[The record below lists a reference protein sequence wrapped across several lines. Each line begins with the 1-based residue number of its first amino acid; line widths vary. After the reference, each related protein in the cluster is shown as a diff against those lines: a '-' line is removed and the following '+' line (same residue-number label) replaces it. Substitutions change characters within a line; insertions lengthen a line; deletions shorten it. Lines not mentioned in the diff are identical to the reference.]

1 MDKILEYLAP
11 KTFHRVAYVVVVLWI
26 LISVAFSIIIDKMEN
41 DEAKFHFRCSG
52 AKSKNDD
59 TVRGKCY
66 EKYLKQNNK
75 FGLPVYGFVIINL
88 ILTVIVCAVYSQ
100 IVKHKV
106 DHLSRGIRID
116 DQEKRL
122 LHQETV
128 SSTGK
133 TLFIAYC
140 VQLSIRLVLGV
151 TFIIIQIQLL
161 YPLKFSSKFDC
172 YLADRITQPRNSSKN
187 AQNSTLHD
195 CHNKRAE
202 TRTFWMYAVL
212 AANGFHVTGLLVE
225 TFYLVLRACIK
236 RSFMQDSKFLKTHL
250 SLIQHQNRKFQEFIE
265 SAKRIIN
272 KQTLSLLEL
281 QSPLLRDPGDDTTAE
296 TLSLAQI
303 YTNLAVIQNRQ
314 TYEFTDNREEQLKVY
329 SGSHDQ
335 DLQLESLSN
344 LLNVES
350 KKVLIVG
357 RPGIGKTLSCLKLLR
372 DWASGTKIPFEAAF
386 FVRFRTFNSA
396 KDLSLRELLIKSEYF
411 PTRHMDDRTWN
422 HLLKNPKGVL
432 ILFDGFD
439 EFKHGKNMAVAA
451 THPRGTD
458 EKKPLQILYQW
469 LVRGELLE
477 DASIVTTTRPTAL
490 SAIAHLKFDKTYE
503 IVGFSTKQIK
513 MYINKF
519 ARGNKQEGE
528 KLWRHIDSNMNLRSL
543 CYIPMNSF
551 IICTSLSEI
560 MQIESSDS
568 VTLPSRL
575 TKIYKIAV
583 KVFYFKHT
591 KEFRGKHL
599 ARKKILSDDLP
610 SEVKENLGRVA
621 FEGIKEGKLILEG
634 NEVRGMEN
642 SALFHR
648 LPDPKNVALEDEE
661 QFCFIHLTMQEFF
674 AATYMVKNM
683 NKSALRRF
691 VSENIKNSCK
701 WQLVFQFLAGLMENE
716 NHLPIEIITDLLPVK
731 TEKYEIA
738 DSNEQWT
745 DNEKKRMVICWPTKE
760 EKDIAVT
767 LIKCINENSSMNQ
780 EAQRKLKK
788 INFNCV
794 NFMAGRL
801 TAVDCSSLV
810 NVINFQKISHL
821 DLGTN
826 NIGPLGCFE
835 ICKLLKR
842 TKSQLSWLN
851 LKNNKLTEEAAN
863 YLAEAIEDIN
873 CKLHTLYLS
882 RNKISATGTQHL
894 AKAINNNNNC
904 LLHTLDLSEN
914 NISDIGAQHLVQAI
928 NNNCQ
933 LRTLHLREN
942 NISDMGAKHFAEAIN
957 NNNCQLCT
965 LNLTANNIS
974 DRGAEHLAEAINNNN
989 CHLHTLDLSKNKIS
1003 EIGAQSLAEAMK
1015 DNNCQLRTL
1024 YLRENNISDMGA
1036 KHFAEAINNNNCQL
1050 CTLNLTANNISDR
1063 GAEHLAEAI
1072 NNNNC
1077 HLHTLDLSKNKISEI
1092 GAQSL
1097 AEAMKDNNCQLR
1109 TLYLRENNISDM
1121 GAKHFAEAINN
1132 NNCQLCTL
1140 NLTANNISDR
1150 GAEHLAEAI
1159 NNNNCHLHTLD
1170 LSKNNISDIGAQHFA
1185 KAMNTN
1191 QPITLILTNNKITDI
1206 GLQYLAKALNT
1217 NNSQQ
1222 RTFRPHSK

>member
-11 KTFHRVAYVVVVLWI
+11 KTFHRVSYVVVVLWI

-106 DHLSRGIRID
+106 DHLSRGIRIN
-116 DQEKRL
+116 DQENRL

-172 YLADRITQPRNSSKN
+172 YLTDRTTQPRNSSKN

-225 TFYLVLRACIK
+225 TFYLVLRVCIK

-513 MYINKF
+513 KYINKF

-551 IICTSLSEI
+551 IICTSLLEI

-591 KEFRGKHL
+591 KEFRDKNL

-610 SEVKENLGRVA
+610 SEVKEDLGRVA

-634 NEVRGMEN
+634 NKVRGMED

-648 LPDPKNVALEDEE
+648 LPDPKKIALEDEE

-851 LKNNKLTEEAAN
+851 LENNQLTEEAAN
-863 YLAEAIEDIN
+863 YLAKAIEDTN

-882 RNKISATGTQHL
+882 RNEISATGTQHL
-894 AKAINNNNNC
+894 ARAINNNNNC
-904 LLHTLDLSEN
+904 QLHTLDLSRNNISAIGTQHLAEVINNNNSQLHTLDLSGNNISDTGVQHLVKAINQNNNCRLRTLHLRANNISKIGAQDLAKAIDNNNCQLHTLDLSEN

-933 LRTLHLREN
+933 LRTLHLRAN
-942 NISDMGAKHFAEAIN
+942 NISKIGAQDLAKAIK
-957 NNNCQLCT
+957 NNNCQ
-965 LNLTANNIS
+965 
-974 DRGAEHLAEAINNNN
+974 
-989 CHLHTLDLSKNKIS
+989 LHTLDLSENKIS
-1003 EIGAQSLAEAMK
+1003 EIGAQYLAEAMK
-1015 DNNCQLRTL
+1015 DNNCQLHTL

-1036 KHFAEAINNNNCQL
+1036 EHFAKAINNNNCQL
-1050 CTLNLTANNISDR
+1050 CKLNLTANNISD
-1063 GAEHLAEAI
+1063 
-1072 NNNNC
+1072 
-1077 HLHTLDLSKNKISEI
+1077 K
-1092 GAQSL
+1092 
-1097 AEAMKDNNCQLR
+1097 
-1109 TLYLRENNISDM
+1109 
-1121 GAKHFAEAINN
+1121 
-1132 NNCQLCTL
+1132 
-1140 NLTANNISDR
+1140 

>member
-41 DEAKFHFRCSG
+41 DEAKFHFRCGG

-172 YLADRITQPRNSSKN
+172 YLTDRTTQPRNSFKN

-202 TRTFWMYAVL
+202 TRTFWMYAVI

-265 SAKRIIN
+265 STKRIIN

-303 YTNLAVIQNRQ
+303 YTNLVIIQNRQ
-314 TYEFTDNREEQLKVY
+314 TYEFTDNREEQLNVY

-335 DLQLESLSN
+335 DSQLESLSN

-372 DWASGTKIPFEAAF
+372 DWASGTEIPFEAAF

-490 SAIAHLKFDKTYE
+490 SAIAHLTFDKTYE
-503 IVGFSTKQIK
+503 IVGFSTEQIQE
-513 MYINKF
+513 YINKF
-519 ARGNKQEGE
+519 AGDNRQAGK

-591 KEFRGKHL
+591 KEFRDKHL
-599 ARKKILSDDLP
+599 VRKKILSDDLP

-634 NEVRGMEN
+634 NEVRGMED

-648 LPDPKNVALEDEE
+648 LPDRKNAALKDEE

-674 AATYMVKNM
+674 AARHLTNNM
-683 NKSALRRF
+683 KERELRNF
-691 VSENIKNSCK
+691 VSENIKNGK
-701 WQLVFQFLAGLMENE
+701 WQLVFQFLAGLMEE
-716 NHLPIEIITDLLPVK
+716 KNHLPSEIITDLLPVQ
-731 TEKYEIA
+731 TE
-738 DSNEQWT
+738 
-745 DNEKKRMVICWPTKE
+745 EKKNEAEESEDKMVTCWPTKD
-760 EKDIAVT
+760 EKDLAVT
-767 LIKCINENSSMNQ
+767 LLKCSYESNKMESIV
-780 EAQRKLKK
+780 QRKLQQ

-794 NFMAGRL
+794 NFIDCHL

-810 NVINFQKISHL
+810 NVINVQQISHL
-821 DLGTN
+821 DLSFN
-826 NIGPLGCFE
+826 NIGPLGCLE
-835 ICKLLKR
+835 ICKLLKCR
-842 TKSQLSWLN
+842 ESQLSWLN
-851 LKNNKLTEEAAN
+851 LTRNQLTDEAAK
-863 YLAEAIEDIN
+863 YLAEAINNNN
-873 CKLHTLYLS
+873 CQLHTLNLTS
-882 RNKISATGTQHL
+882 NKISDIGAQHLAEAINNNNCQLHTLNLSINNISDIGAQHL

-904 LLHTLDLSEN
+904 QLHTLDLSRNNISAIGTQHLAEVINNNNSQLHTLDLSGNKISDIGVQHLVKAINKNNNCRLRTLHLRANNISKIGAEHLAKAIDNNNCQLHTLDLSEN
-914 NISDIGAQHLVQAI
+914 NISDIGAQNLVQAI

-933 LRTLHLREN
+933 LRTLHLR
-942 NISDMGAKHFAEAIN
+942 
-957 NNNCQLCT
+957 
-965 LNLTANNIS
+965 ANNIS
-974 DRGAEHLAEAINNNN
+974 DRGVEHLAEAINNNN
-989 CHLHTLDLSKNKIS
+989 CHLHTLDLSKNNIS
-1003 EIGAQSLAEAMK
+1003 ETGAQHLAEAMK

-1036 KHFAEAINNNNCQL
+1036 EHFAKVI
-1050 CTLNLTANNISDR
+1050 
-1063 GAEHLAEAI
+1063 
-1072 NNNNC
+1072 
-1077 HLHTLDLSKNKISEI
+1077 K
-1092 GAQSL
+1092 
-1097 AEAMKDNNCQLR
+1097 
-1109 TLYLRENNISDM
+1109 
-1121 GAKHFAEAINN
+1121 N

-1170 LSKNNISDIGAQHFA
+1170 LSKNNISDTGAQHFA

-1191 QPITLILTNNKITDI
+1191 QPITLILAYNKITDT
-1206 GLQYLAKALNT
+1206 GAQYLAKALNT
-1217 NNSQQ
+1217 NNSQL

>member
-41 DEAKFHFRCSG
+41 DEAKFHFRCGG

-172 YLADRITQPRNSSKN
+172 YLTDRTTQPRNSFKN

-202 TRTFWMYAVL
+202 TRTFWMYAVI

-265 SAKRIIN
+265 STKRIIN

-303 YTNLAVIQNRQ
+303 YTNLVIIQNRQ
-314 TYEFTDNREEQLKVY
+314 TYEFTDNREEQLNVY

-335 DLQLESLSN
+335 DSQLESLSN

-372 DWASGTKIPFEAAF
+372 DWASGTEIPFEAAF

-490 SAIAHLKFDKTYE
+490 SAIAHLTFDKTYE
-503 IVGFSTKQIK
+503 IVGFSTEQIQE
-513 MYINKF
+513 YINKF
-519 ARGNKQEGE
+519 AGDNRQAGK

-591 KEFRGKHL
+591 KEFRDKHL
-599 ARKKILSDDLP
+599 VRKKILSDDLP

-634 NEVRGMEN
+634 NEVRGMED

-674 AATYMVKNM
+674 AATHMVKKM
-683 NKSALRRF
+683 NKSVLRKF

-760 EKDIAVT
+760 DKDIAVT
-767 LIKCINENSSMNQ
+767 LIKCINENSSMKL
-780 EAQRKLKK
+780 EVQRKLQQ

-851 LKNNKLTEEAAN
+851 LEKNQLTKKAAK

-904 LLHTLDLSEN
+904 QLHTLDLSRNNISAIGTQHLAEVINNNNSQLHTLDLSGNKISDIGVQHLVKAINKNNNCRLRTLHLRANNISKIGAEHLAKAIDNNNCQLHTLDLSEN
-914 NISDIGAQHLVQAI
+914 NISDIGAQNLVQAI

-933 LRTLHLREN
+933 LRTLHLR
-942 NISDMGAKHFAEAIN
+942 
-957 NNNCQLCT
+957 
-965 LNLTANNIS
+965 ANNIS
-974 DRGAEHLAEAINNNN
+974 DRGVEHLAEAINNNN
-989 CHLHTLDLSKNKIS
+989 CHLHTLDLSKNNIS
-1003 EIGAQSLAEAMK
+1003 ETGAQHLAEAMK

-1036 KHFAEAINNNNCQL
+1036 EHFAKAI
-1050 CTLNLTANNISDR
+1050 
-1063 GAEHLAEAI
+1063 
-1072 NNNNC
+1072 
-1077 HLHTLDLSKNKISEI
+1077 K
-1092 GAQSL
+1092 
-1097 AEAMKDNNCQLR
+1097 
-1109 TLYLRENNISDM
+1109 
-1121 GAKHFAEAINN
+1121 N

-1170 LSKNNISDIGAQHFA
+1170 LSKNNISDTGAQHFA

-1191 QPITLILTNNKITDI
+1191 QPITLILAYNKITDT
-1206 GLQYLAKALNT
+1206 GAQYLAKALNT
-1217 NNSQQ
+1217 NNSQL

>member
-41 DEAKFHFRCSG
+41 DEAKFHFRCGG

-116 DQEKRL
+116 DQERRL

-172 YLADRITQPRNSSKN
+172 YLTDRTTQPRNSSKN

-202 TRTFWMYAVL
+202 TRTFWMYAVI

-265 SAKRIIN
+265 STKRIIN

-303 YTNLAVIQNRQ
+303 YTNLVIIQNRQ
-314 TYEFTDNREEQLKVY
+314 TYKFTDNREEQLNVY

-335 DLQLESLSN
+335 DSQLESLSN

-372 DWASGTKIPFEAAF
+372 DWASGTEIPFEAAF

-490 SAIAHLKFDKTYE
+490 SAIAHLTFDKTYE
-503 IVGFSTKQIK
+503 IVGFSTEQIQE
-513 MYINKF
+513 YINKF
-519 ARGNKQEGE
+519 AGDNRQAGK

-591 KEFRGKHL
+591 KEFRDKHL
-599 ARKKILSDDLP
+599 VRKKILSDDLP

-634 NEVRGMEN
+634 NEVRGMED

-648 LPDPKNVALEDEE
+648 LPDRKNAALKDEE

-674 AATYMVKNM
+674 AARHLANNM
-683 NKSALRRF
+683 SREELRNF
-691 VSENIKNSCK
+691 VSENIKNGK
-701 WQLVFQFLAGLMENE
+701 WQLVFQFLAGLMEDKS
-716 NHLPIEIITDLLPVK
+716 HLPSEIITDLLPVQ
-731 TEKYEIA
+731 TDERECEE
-738 DSNEQWT
+738 DNEQWT
-745 DNEKKRMVICWPTKE
+745 ENEEPRKVTLWPTGDE
-760 EKDIAVT
+760 RDLAVT
-767 LIKCINENSSMNQ
+767 LFKCFNESDEMKSKVQ
-780 EAQRKLKK
+780 TKLQQL
-788 INFNCV
+788 NFNFV
-794 NFMAGRL
+794 NFNHCRL

-810 NVINFQKISHL
+810 NVINVQQISHL
-821 DLGTN
+821 DLSEN
-826 NIGPLGCFE
+826 NIGPLGCLE
-835 ICKLLKR
+835 ICKLLKCR
-842 TKSQLSWLN
+842 ESQLSWLN
-851 LKNNKLTEEAAN
+851 LTRNQLTDEAAK
-863 YLAEAIEDIN
+863 YLAEAINNNN
-873 CKLHTLYLS
+873 CQLHTLNLS
-882 RNKISATGTQHL
+882 HNNISHIGAQHL

-904 LLHTLDLSEN
+904 QLHTLDLAANNISDIGAQHLAEAINNNNCQLRTLDLSEN
-914 NISDIGAQHLVQAI
+914 NISDIGAQHLAEAI
-928 NNNCQ
+928 NNIHCQLGTLDLSLNNISAIGAQHLAEAMKDNNCQ
-933 LRTLHLREN
+933 LRTLYLREN
-942 NISDMGAKHFAEAIN
+942 NISDMGAEHFAKAIK

-989 CHLHTLDLSKNKIS
+989 CHLHTLDLSKNNIS
-1003 EIGAQSLAEAMK
+1003 ETGAQHLAEAMK

-1036 KHFAEAINNNNCQL
+1036 EHFAKAI
-1050 CTLNLTANNISDR
+1050 
-1063 GAEHLAEAI
+1063 
-1072 NNNNC
+1072 
-1077 HLHTLDLSKNKISEI
+1077 K
-1092 GAQSL
+1092 
-1097 AEAMKDNNCQLR
+1097 
-1109 TLYLRENNISDM
+1109 
-1121 GAKHFAEAINN
+1121 N

-1170 LSKNNISDIGAQHFA
+1170 LSKNNISDTGAQHFA

-1191 QPITLILTNNKITDI
+1191 QPITLILAYNKITDT
-1206 GLQYLAKALNT
+1206 GAQYLAKALNT
-1217 NNSQQ
+1217 NNSQL